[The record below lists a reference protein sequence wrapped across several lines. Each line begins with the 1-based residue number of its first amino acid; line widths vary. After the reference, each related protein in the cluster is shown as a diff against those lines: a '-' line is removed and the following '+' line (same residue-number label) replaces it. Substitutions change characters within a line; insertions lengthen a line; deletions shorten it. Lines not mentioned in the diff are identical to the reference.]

1 MSDCQEVFEWRND
14 SITRLMSST
23 SEVVLWDDHLRWYE
37 CSLKNENRLLLICE
51 AKEKVNSCKLGI
63 VRFDFVD
70 DGRESGISINL
81 SPSVRGKGYGKECL
95 QKAIFYM
102 ADEWP
107 MCNLITAKVKR
118 INETS
123 KKVFEQV
130 GFSVVAED
138 DVFWKFELPCL
149 ELQ

>member
-14 SITRLMSST
+14 RITRLMSST

-37 CSLKNENRLLLICE
+37 CSLTSENRLLLICE
-51 AKEKVNSCKLGI
+51 AKDKVNTCKLGI
-63 VRFDFVD
+63 VRFDFVE
-70 DGRESGISINL
+70 DGRMSEISINL

-95 QKAIFYM
+95 KKAIFYM
-102 ADEWP
+102 TDEWP
-107 MCNLITAKVKR
+107 MCNLISAKVKK

-123 KKVFEQV
+123 KRVFEQV

>member
-14 SITRLMSST
+14 RITRLMSST

-37 CSLKNENRLLLICE
+37 CSLTSENRLLLICE
-51 AKEKVNSCKLGI
+51 AKDKVNSCKLGI
-63 VRFDFVD
+63 VRFDFVE
-70 DGRESGISINL
+70 DGRMSEISINL

-95 QKAIFYM
+95 KKAIFYM

-107 MCNLITAKVKR
+107 MCNLISAKVKK

-123 KKVFEQV
+123 KRVFEQV